1 MSDPGTAGRAAAPSP
16 ARPSVL
22 RVSFATPAALRA
34 EYERNLV
41 HGAIFLATEKP
52 LDTGHPVQVM
62 FDLTFCDGTFVISG
76 HVVSVVLPAL
86 AKTGATP
93 GMSVQFLES
102 PADLKHRLEEAAG
115 VSMVEGAADDTVE
128 RRRAERF
135 RTRANVQIV
144 SADRRFPAEMLDV
157 SYNGMLA
164 MLPGVD
170 LPVGTAL
177 RALIDHPR
185 SSAQLDLAGS
195 VVNQA
200 RCDSGYM
207 ALGVQFEYSAD
218 EIDEVMAFIDDV
230 RGFHHAQ
237 RLATVT
243 GELSEN
249 TLDVVI
255 ETFSTISE
263 EGTLNLTTDAETGRI
278 AYREGQLLYALT
290 GLVSGVKALSR
301 MFLWTQGRFDFD
313 PVVEPLDRN
322 EPPRPLQSAV
332 LEAAV
337 QRDEISRLDLK
348 EFQMETT
355 FRVDEERASAA
366 SAELDELSREIV
378 EHAGLGFPIS
388 AILDVMSESDAAIYT
403 VLVALRDRGI
413 LAVES

>member
-1 MSDPGTAGRAAAPSP
+1 MSDPGTAGRAGAPNS

-22 RVSFATPAALRA
+22 RVTFATPAALRA

-62 FDLTFCDGTFVISG
+62 FDLTFCDGTLVVSG
-76 HVVSVVLPAL
+76 HVVSTVPPAL
-86 AKTGATP
+86 AQTGATP
-93 GMSVQFLES
+93 GMSVQLLES
-102 PADLKHRLEEAAG
+102 PVALRHRLEDEAGFA
-115 VSMVEGAADDTVE
+115 MNEGANDSRE
-128 RRRAERF
+128 RRQAERF
-135 RTRANVQIV
+135 RTCAGVQIV

-170 LPVGTAL
+170 LPVGTEL
-177 RALIDHPR
+177 RALLLHPR
-185 SSAQLDLAGS
+185 SDAQLDLAGS

-207 ALGVQFEYSAD
+207 ALGIQFAYGAD

-237 RLATVT
+237 SLATVT

-255 ETFSTISE
+255 ETFSSISE

-278 AYREGQLLYALT
+278 AYKDGQLLYALT

-301 MFLWTQGRFDFD
+301 MFLWTDGRFDFD
-313 PVVEPLDRN
+313 PVVEPLDRS

-332 LEAAV
+332 LEAAI

-348 EFQMETT
+348 GLGMETT
-355 FRVDEERASAA
+355 FRVEEGRASAA
-366 SAELDELSREIV
+366 SEELDVLSREIV
-378 EHAGLGFPIS
+378 EHAELGFPIS
-388 AILDVMSESDAAIYT
+388 AILDVMSESDAAIYAAMVT
-403 VLVALRDRGI
+403 LRERGI
-413 LAVES
+413 LEVES

>member
-1 MSDPGTAGRAAAPSP
+1 MSDPGTAGRATAPSP

-22 RVSFATPAALRA
+22 RVSFATPAALRT

-52 LDTGHPVQVM
+52 LDNGHPVQVM
-62 FDLTFCDGTFVISG
+62 FDLNFCDGTFVASG

-86 AKTGATP
+86 ATTGATP

-102 PADLKHRLEEAAG
+102 PADLRHRLEDTAG
-115 VSMVEGAADDTVE
+115 ISMVEGAATDDRE
-128 RRRAERF
+128 RRCAERF
-135 RTRANVQIV
+135 RTNTNVQIV
-144 SADRRFPAEMLDV
+144 SADRHFPAEMLDV

-170 LPVGTAL
+170 LPVGTEL

-185 SSAQLDLAGS
+185 SDAQLDLPGS

-207 ALGVQFEYSAD
+207 ALGIQFAYGAD

-230 RGFHHAQ
+230 RGFQHAQ
-237 RLATVT
+237 RLTTVT

-255 ETFSTISE
+255 ETFSTVSE
-263 EGTLNLTTDAETGRI
+263 EGTLNLTTDSETGRI
-278 AYREGQLLYALT
+278 AYKEGQLLYALT

-313 PVVEPLDRN
+313 PVVELLDRS

-348 EFQMETT
+348 DFQMETT
-355 FRVDEERASAA
+355 FCVDEARVSAA
-366 SAELDELSREIV
+366 SAEFDELSREIV

-388 AILDVMSESDAAIYT
+388 AILDVMSESDAAIYAAM
-403 VLVALRDRGI
+403 VALRDRGI